1 MDEIRL
7 VLLNRFKNL
16 NSLLLELLLLQL
28 ILLSFTEL
36 EMGNFSCKLV
46 INFFVLRSIAVA
58 GAELKEIW
66 RGMGVWRY
74 IFIAT

>member
-16 NSLLLELLLLQL
+16 YSLLLELLLLQL

-46 INFFVLRSIAVA
+46 INFCRSTVYSS
-58 GAELKEIW
+58 G
-66 RGMGVWRY
+66 RGR
-74 IFIAT
+74 T